1 MNPKTGGICGCL
13 SGIERPDEISTY
25 SHPCPECGE
34 VTSPGETYCD
44 FCIAKHNQPQSYPPS
59 IVPAAVDAV
68 KAAVIDSILLS
79 IDNMTDQLRAM
90 RLLLTTMKEEGDK

>member
-13 SGIERPDEISTY
+13 SGVERPDEISTY

-34 VTSPGETYCD
+34 VTSPGETYCA

-59 IVPAAVDAV
+59 IVPAAEKAM
-68 KAAVIDSILLS
+68 KAAVIESILLS
-79 IDNMTDQLRAM
+79 VDNMTQQLGMM
-90 RLLLTTMKEEGDK
+90 RNLLIGMKEADQ